1 LSTIDDNVFTFRK
14 PINCPWCNHTLT
26 AAGDVFEE
34 GAKPEAGDTSMC
46 IECGKFSFFL
56 GTSELRKATYE
67 EFRELVRDPRIM
79 LAWLAWKHTKVE
91 RDHHRG

>member
-1 LSTIDDNVFTFRK
+1 MSTIDDNVFTFRK

-26 AAGDVFEE
+26 AAGDVFEA
-34 GAKPEAGDTSMC
+34 GAKPVAGDTSMC

-79 LAWLAWKHTKVE
+79 LAWLAWKQTKIE
-91 RDHHRG
+91 AHHG

>member
-1 LSTIDDNVFTFRK
+1 MEDDVFDFRK
-14 PINCPWCNHTLT
+14 PIDCPWCGHTLT
-26 AAGDVFEE
+26 AAGTVFGERS
-34 GAKPEAGDTSMC
+34 KPEAGDTSMC

-79 LAWLAWKHTKVE
+79 LAWLAWKQTKIE
-91 RDHHRG
+91 AHHG

>member
-1 LSTIDDNVFTFRK
+1 VEDDVFDFRK
-14 PINCPWCNHTLT
+14 PIDCPWCGHTLT
-26 AAGDVFEE
+26 AAGTVFGERS
-34 GAKPEAGDTSMC
+34 KPEAGDTSMC

-91 RDHHRG
+91 RDHDRR